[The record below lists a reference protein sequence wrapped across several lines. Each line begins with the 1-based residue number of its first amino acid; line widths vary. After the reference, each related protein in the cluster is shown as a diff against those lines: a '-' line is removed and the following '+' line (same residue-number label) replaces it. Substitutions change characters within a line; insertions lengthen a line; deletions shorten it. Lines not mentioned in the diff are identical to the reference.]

1 MSKWIPNLKRYFSLM
16 ILINEEN
23 YKLQRY
29 KNIKYILNE
38 KIKDPS
44 DYHLLFAEKRQ
55 FENKII
61 LNLES
66 SKYISEI
73 VK

>member
-1 MSKWIPNLKRYFSLM
+1 M

-23 YKLQRY
+23 YKLESY
-29 KNIKYILNE
+29 KNIKYILYK
-38 KIKDPS
+38 KIQDTS
-44 DYHLLFAEKRQ
+44 DYLCLYLLRRDD
-55 FENKII
+55 KII

-66 SKYISEI
+66 PKYISEI

>member
-1 MSKWIPNLKRYFSLM
+1 M

-38 KIKDPS
+38 KIQDPS
-44 DYHLLFAEKRQ
+44 DYHLLIFAEKRQ